1 MVRLG
6 EKIKKINVL
15 NSKLFIFIYITNIV
29 NKMTMIF
36 LYLSRFGRAGFLRDR
51 TKRGLALVLGALTL
65 TAH

>member
-29 NKMTMIF
+29 NKMTMVF

-51 TKRGLALVLGALTL
+51 TRANGGLALVLGAD
-65 TAH
+65 